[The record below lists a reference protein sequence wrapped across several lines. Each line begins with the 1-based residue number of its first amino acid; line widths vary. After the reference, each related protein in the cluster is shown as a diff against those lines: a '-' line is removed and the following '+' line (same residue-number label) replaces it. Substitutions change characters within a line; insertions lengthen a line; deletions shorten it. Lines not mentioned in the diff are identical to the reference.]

1 MSFLPSHATTSDLD
15 CCSTMKW
22 ERSTGVILGF
32 PGLVLSLSQQTLT
45 FPFFSLHCIA
55 LHQAFEE
62 FATSLVKQEMTNM
75 PRAVYHSALR
85 GAATRS
91 DQGKTVAGVP
101 NFLLK
106 MYERN
111 KQPGM
116 TPGLA
121 GKLSLSW
128 SRQVC
133 MFWPKDFCE
142 SEGEST

>member
-1 MSFLPSHATTSDLD
+1 MIFSRAVLNFIDAQGEKSQDVDVPPSHATTSDLD
-15 CCSTMKW
+15 CCSTVKW
-22 ERSTGVILGF
+22 KRSTGVILGF
-32 PGLVLSLSQQTLT
+32 LGLVLSLSHQPLT
-45 FPFFSLHCIA
+45 FPFLSLHCIA

-85 GAATRS
+85 GGTTRS

-121 GKLSLSW
+121 GKLSLS
-128 SRQVC
+128 
-133 MFWPKDFCE
+133 
-142 SEGEST
+142 